1 MNENKEKVI
10 KLDDYLTSKQQ
21 KDVLKFIT
29 LLAKLEPL
37 ELIGVSQILGIEIVT
52 IDVKTEGDRVLASAT
67 ANIAENIISESI
79 DAFLQLNRQQR
90 KNLFKI
96 LRQCR

>member
-1 MNENKEKVI
+1 MDENKEKVI

-37 ELIGVSQILGIEIVT
+37 ELIGVSQILGIEIIT
-52 IDVKTEGDRVLASAT
+52 IDVKAEGDKVLANAT

>member
-1 MNENKEKVI
+1 MDENKEKVI

-52 IDVKTEGDRVLASAT
+52 IDVKAEGDKVLANAT

-90 KNLFKI
+90 KNLFKL

>member
-1 MNENKEKVI
+1 MDENKEKVI

-37 ELIGVSQILGIEIVT
+37 ELIGVSQILGVEIIN
-52 IDVKTEGDRVLASAT
+52 IDVKGEGNKVMAHST

>member
-1 MNENKEKVI
+1 MDENKEKVI

-52 IDVKTEGDRVLASAT
+52 IDVKAEGDKVLANAT